1 MAIELAGVTISTAA
15 AVGMTTVASGVGG
28 YLVHTALQRRSRD
41 TGTSSLQRLQTALS
55 GSHDV
60 ALVVPENPSIDSI
73 AAAMGLRVLCK
84 EWGITSR
91 LFAEGPVTSD
101 DAKAFCNLFDVSLST
116 LDDGL
121 ERHDRVLVVGGSG
134 PVPTFGNQPPIA
146 AVIRHR
152 PTAAEQ
158 HTIVDSDED
167 GSTSTMVARF
177 LKEAGITPDQDV
189 ATALHHGIR
198 AGTQEFRRVRGSSDY
213 DAASYLHDYADTGRL
228 DALRAPG
235 MSGETFDVLGDAIAN
250 RERRASFAVTN
261 VGGIPNLSALE
272 EAANTLLRLDGV
284 SSGAAFGVH
293 DNTVV
298 VTCRAEDVRLSALDV
313 LGSAFDR
320 QEALGGDA
328 DAATARVPLGLFNQ
342 VGDDHQET
350 LDSLIDASARRA
362 LFDAFEQS

>member
-1 MAIELAGVTISTAA
+1 MAIELAGITISTG
-15 AVGMTTVASGVGG
+15 VLLGGTTVASGVGG
-28 YLVHTALQRRSRD
+28 YLVHTAIQRRHRESGPSALDRLRD
-41 TGTSSLQRLQTALS
+41 AIS

-60 ALVVPENPSIDSI
+60 ALVVPENPSIDAI
-73 AAAMGLRVLCK
+73 AAAMGLRVLCQ
-84 EWGITSR
+84 EWGVTTRI
-91 LFAEGPVTSD
+91 FAEGPVTSD
-101 DAKAFCNLFDVSLST
+101 DAKAFCNLFDLSLGD

-146 AVIRHR
+146 AVVRHR
-152 PTAAEQ
+152 PTATEQ
-158 HTIVDSDED
+158 HTVIDSDEE
-167 GSTSTMVARF
+167 GSTSTMVAA
-177 LKEAGITPDQDV
+177 LLEEANITPDQDV

-198 AGTQEFRRVRGSSDY
+198 AGTQEFRRVRGSADY

-261 VGGIPNLSALE
+261 VGSVPNLSALE
-272 EAANTLLRLDGV
+272 EAASTLLRLDGV

-313 LGSAFDR
+313 LDSAFDR
-320 QEALGGDA
+320 QEALGGDS
-328 DAATARVPLGLFNQ
+328 DAATARVQLGLFNQ

-362 LFDAFEQS
+362 LFDAFEQA

>member
-1 MAIELAGVTISTAA
+1 MAIELAGVTISTGVL
-15 AVGMTTVASGVGG
+15 VGGTTVASGIGG
-28 YLVHTALQRRSRD
+28 YLVHTAVQRRGRETD
-41 TGTSSLQRLQTALS
+41 TTALQRLEDALA

-60 ALVVPENPSIDSI
+60 ALVLPENPSIDAI
-73 AAAMGLRVLCK
+73 AATMGLRVLCK
-84 EWGITSR
+84 EWGITAR
-91 LFAEGPVTSD
+91 LFAQGPVTSD
-101 DAKAFCNLFDVSLST
+101 DAKAFTNLFDVTLSD
-116 LDDGL
+116 LDEGL
-121 ERHDRVLVVGGSG
+121 ERHDRALVVGGSG
-134 PVPTFGNQPPIA
+134 PVPAFGNQPPIA

-158 HTIVDSDED
+158 HTIIDSDDE
-167 GSTSTMVARF
+167 GATSTMVARF
-177 LKEAGITPDQDV
+177 LQEADVTPDQDV

-198 AGTQEFRRVRGSSDY
+198 AGTQEFRRVRGSADY

-235 MSGETFDVLGDAIAN
+235 MSGETFDVLGEAIAN
-250 RERRASFAVTN
+250 RKRSASFAVTN
-261 VGGIPNLSALE
+261 VGQVPNLSALE

-293 DNTVV
+293 DNTIVA
-298 VTCRAEDVRLSALDV
+298 TCRAEDVRLSALDV
-313 LGSAFDR
+313 LDAAFDR

-328 DAATARVPLGLFNQ
+328 DVATARVPLGLFNQ

-362 LFDAFEQS
+362 LFDAFEQA

>member
-1 MAIELAGVTISTAA
+1 MAIDIAGLTISTGAL
-15 AVGMTTVASGVGG
+15 VGGTTVASGVGG
-28 YLVHTALQRRSRD
+28 YLVHTAVQRRNRD
-41 TGTSSLQRLQTALS
+41 SGTTTLQQLRATLT

-60 ALVVPENPSIDSI
+60 ALVVPENPSIDAI

-84 EWGITSR
+84 EWGVTAR

-101 DAKAFCNLFDVSLST
+101 DAKAFCNLFDLKLAD

-146 AVIRHR
+146 AV
-152 PTAAEQ
+152 
-158 HTIVDSDED
+158 DSDEE
-167 GSTSTMVARF
+167 GSTSTMVAN
-177 LKEAGITPDQDV
+177 LLENADVTPDQDV

-198 AGTQEFRRVRGSSDY
+198 AGTQEFRRVRGSPDY
-213 DAASYLHDYADTGRL
+213 DAASFLHAYADTGRL

-235 MSGETFDVLGDAIAN
+235 MSGDTFDVLGEAITN

-261 VGGIPNLSALE
+261 VGQIPNLSALE

-313 LGSAFDR
+313 LESAFDR

-328 DAATARVPLGLFNQ
+328 DAATARVQLGLFNQ

-362 LFDAFEQS
+362 LFDAFEQA